1 MPRWLQSGL
10 FIMAKRFTLGKSERI
25 KSRKSIEQ
33 LFRSGK
39 SFSHLPFRITYQVV
53 SDGLHFGVGVS
64 ARYFKKAVDRNRI
77 KRLTREAY
85 RLHKIPLQEL
95 LAANNKGLHVFF
107 TYVSKEKTDYA
118 IIDAAMEK
126 SLIKLINIIK

>member
-1 MPRWLQSGL
+1 MPRRLLSGL

-39 SFSHLPFRITYQVV
+39 SFTHLPFRIIYQQVG
-53 SDGLHFGVGVS
+53 DGLHFGVGVS

-95 LAANNKGLHVFF
+95 LAANSKGLHVFF
-107 TYVSKEKTDYA
+107 NYVSKEKTEYA
-118 IIDAAMEK
+118 IVVAAVEK
-126 SLIKLINIIK
+126 SLTKLINIIK

>member
-1 MPRWLQSGL
+1 
-10 FIMAKRFTLGKSERI
+10 MAKRFTLGKSERI

-39 SFSHLPFRITYQVV
+39 SFTHLPFRIIYQQAG
-53 SDGLHFGVGVS
+53 DGLHFGVGVS

-95 LAANNKGLHVFF
+95 LAANRKGLHVFF
-107 TYVSKEKTDYA
+107 NYVAKEKTDYVVLV
-118 IIDAAMEK
+118 AAMEK
-126 SLIKLINIIK
+126 SLTKLINTIK